1 MNVLVLGGAGY
12 IGSHMVRF
20 LLECGDQVTVFDN
33 LSTGHRF
40 LAGTATFVQ
49 GDILDRRALDTVL
62 HEHGPF
68 DAAIHFCARS
78 LVGESA
84 TDPALYY
91 RNNVVGT
98 LNLLDALRDSGHRR
112 LVFSSTAAVYGAPQ
126 APLIAENHPTLPI
139 NPYGRSKRMI
149 EQVLADYAMA
159 YGIDSVSLRYFN
171 AAGAHPSGE
180 IGELHEPETHLI
192 PNVLR
197 AAAGLAPLKVFGT
210 DYPTPDG
217 SCIRDYVHVCDLAQA
232 HRLAITHL
240 AKNPGAHVFNL
251 GNGNGFSVLEIICA
265 AEQVTGRKIA
275 WSRAERRIGDPSSL
289 VADASCARTT
299 LGWQPAWTDIEKII
313 GSAWEF
319 TRQR

>member
-1 MNVLVLGGAGY
+1 M
-12 IGSHMVRF
+12 
-20 LLECGDQVTVFDN
+20 
-33 LSTGHRF
+33 
-40 LAGTATFVQ
+40 
-49 GDILDRRALDTVL
+49 
-62 HEHGPF
+62 
-68 DAAIHFCARS
+68 
-78 LVGESA
+78 
-84 TDPALYY
+84 
-91 RNNVVGT
+91 
-98 LNLLDALRDSGHRR
+98 
-112 LVFSSTAAVYGAPQ
+112 
-126 APLIAENHPTLPI
+126 IAEDHPTLPI

-197 AAAGLAPLKVFGT
+197 AAAGVAPLKVFGT

-251 GNGNGFSVLEIICA
+251 GNGNGFSVLEIIRA

-275 WSRAERRIGDPSSL
+275 WTRAERRVGDPSGL
-289 VADASCARTT
+289 VADATRARTT